1 MNVVD
6 VFNSLRLQQD
16 SKEPSPDQP
25 ALHLC
30 RQLQVTWC
38 PGGGLSRKVVMSAKY
53 PDSVST
59 LESCS

>member
-25 ALHLC
+25 ALYLC

-53 PDSVST
+53 PDSV
-59 LESCS
+59 